1 VKPSQRAKYWSIY
14 KSLQDTEISINNVVC
29 TNWLDTYY
37 IYTPNGVEIYDGSY
51 NGSGQ
56 YSFRTRGNF
65 ANAEKLLRFF
75 ADESNYDI
83 QFEYQPQNYGF
94 EAVHTLILAECQ
106 ELNIG
111 ITNIYSEAY
120 AYVYCF
126 KTPQSY
132 AYIKVV
138 YNGKGIIT
146 TISPF
151 STLGANDDILNR
163 LLETLHHLWQQ

>member
-1 VKPSQRAKYWSIY
+1 M
-14 KSLQDTEISINNVVC
+14 
-29 TNWLDTYY
+29 
-37 IYTPNGVEIYDGSY
+37 EIYEGSY

-56 YSFRTRGNF
+56 YGFRIRGNCV
-65 ANAEKLLRFF
+65 NAEKLLKYFT
-75 ADESNYDI
+75 DESNYEI
-83 QFEYQPQNYGF
+83 QFDYQPQNYGF
-94 EAVHTLILAECQ
+94 EAVHTLILAESQ

-120 AYVYCF
+120 DYVYCF

-146 TISPF
+146 AIQPF
-151 STLGANDDILNR
+151 STLGANDEILNQ
-163 LLETLHHLWQQ
+163 LLETLHHLWQR